1 MSNGSVSHLVHR
13 KLLCCFDLG
22 LCLALNDEETHPP
35 GWLTAVFSRVL
46 ARSRDGFDARF
57 NWPIRWL
64 GQTLRDMAQNTLQL
78 QRVFGEAF
86 RQLDPKGRRFRL
98 DNADI
103 EVRFYPYA
111 GLHHTI
117 RVRSGRVY
125 VRLSDVFE
133 SAPPDVMR
141 ALAFLL
147 VARLLSRKA
156 PAAHEKA
163 YRAYAYSPN
172 VLRAS
177 DIARQKRGRKVIS
190 SARGKVYDLT
200 ELFER
205 INRRYFAGEIEKP
218 VLTWSMRRAKR
229 ILGHHDAVH
238 NTITISKALDARDVP
253 EWFVEYI
260 LYHEMLHIKHPAKLI
275 NGRRYYH
282 TPAFRSEEQRFP
294 RYQASQEW
302 LDRVVRKQHELRA
315 RAA

>member
-1 MSNGSVSHLVHR
+1 MAFRSAANDKISTYFAQQTVEFS
-13 KLLCCFDLG
+13 KLF
-22 LCLALNDEETHPP
+22 T
-35 GWLTAVFSRVL
+35 
-46 ARSRDGFDARF
+46 RSRGWFDAAF

-64 GQTLRDMAQNTLQL
+64 GQALRDMAQSTVHL
-78 QRVFGEAF
+78 QRIFGEVF

-133 SAPPDVMR
+133 SAPPEVMR

-156 PAAHEKA
+156 PPVHEKA

-190 SARGKVYDLT
+190 SARGKVYDLG

-205 INRRYFAGEIEKP
+205 INRRYFDGEIEKP
-218 VLTWSMRRAKR
+218 VLTWSKRRAKR

-260 LYHEMLHIKHPAKLI
+260 LYHEMLHIKHPAKII

-302 LDRVVRKQHELRA
+302 LDRVVRKNHELRA